1 MKRKK
6 ALAVLLTLGMAL
18 GMLSGCGSEPSADK
32 AGQPADAAAE
42 KDTTGETQESRRM
55 SASLFQAA
63 KAAGRAPRQGM

>member
-42 KDTTGETQESRRM
+42 KDTTGETQE
-55 SASLFQAA
+55 AKAA